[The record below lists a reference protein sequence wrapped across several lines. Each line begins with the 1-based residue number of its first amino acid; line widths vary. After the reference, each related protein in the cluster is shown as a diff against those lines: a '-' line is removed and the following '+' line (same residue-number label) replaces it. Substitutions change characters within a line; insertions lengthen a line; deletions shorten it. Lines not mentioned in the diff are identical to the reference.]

1 MIGPLADRRP
11 ALFEIA
17 ETILLALVIFF
28 GARLFVQTF
37 SIDGRSMQASFEPGE
52 YALVS
57 KASYG
62 LGSPQRGDVVVLYR
76 PGKPTEELLKRV
88 IGLPGEEIAIRDG
101 QILINGRELDESQYL
116 GDLETSNLASTAVP
130 AGAYFVLG
138 DNRSVSQDSRSFG
151 PVPREAIVGKVVLVY
166 WPIDQARTVPDPILE
181 LAA

>member
-11 ALFEIA
+11 VVFEIA

-28 GARLFVQTF
+28 AARLFVQTF
-37 SIDGRSMQASFEPGE
+37 SIDGRSMQSNFEPGQ

-76 PGKPTEELLKRV
+76 PGFPTEELLKRV
-88 IGLPGEEIAIRDG
+88 VGLPGEEIAIRDG
-101 QILINGRELDESQYL
+101 RVQINGRELDESAYL
-116 GDLETSNLASTAVP
+116 GDIETANLSSTTVP
-130 AGAYFVLG
+130 SGAYFVLG

-151 PVPREAIVGKVVLVY
+151 PVPREVIVGKVVLVY
-166 WPIDQARTVPDPILE
+166 WPIDKARTVPDPTLE
-181 LAA
+181 FES

>member
-11 ALFEIA
+11 VLFEIA

-28 GARLFVQTF
+28 AARLFVQTF
-37 SIDGRSMQASFEPGE
+37 SIDGRSMQQSFEPGQ

-76 PGKPTEELLKRV
+76 PGNPTEELLKRV
-88 IGLPGEEIAIRDG
+88 VGLPGEEIAIRG
-101 QILINGRELDESQYL
+101 GRVHVNGRELDESAYL
-116 GDLETSNLASTAVP
+116 GNTESADLSARTVP
-130 AGAYFVLG
+130 RGSYFVLG

-166 WPIDQARTVPDPILE
+166 WPFDNARTVPDPALVLE
-181 LAA
+181 R

>member
-1 MIGPLADRRP
+1 MTGPLAHRRP
-11 ALFEIA
+11 VWFEIA

-37 SIDGRSMQASFEPGE
+37 SIDGRSMQATFDPGQ

-57 KASYG
+57 KVSYG

-76 PGKPTEELLKRV
+76 PGNPTEELLKRV
-88 IGLPGEEIAIRDG
+88 VGLPGEEIAVRDG
-101 QILINGRELDESQYL
+101 RILINGRQLDETQYL
-116 GDLETSNLASTAVP
+116 GDLETTNLAATTVP

-166 WPIDQARTVPDPILE
+166 WPLDQARTVPDPVLPLE
-181 LAA
+181 S

>member
-11 ALFEIA
+11 VIFEIA

-37 SIDGRSMQASFEPGE
+37 SIDGRSMQANFEPGQ

-76 PGKPTEELLKRV
+76 PGSPTEELLKRV
-88 IGLPGEEIAIRDG
+88 IGLPGEEVAIRSG
-101 QILINGRELDESQYL
+101 TVFINGLELDESDYL
-116 GDLETSNLASTAVP
+116 GSVETSDMSARAVP
-130 AGAYFVLG
+130 RGAYFVMG

-151 PVPREAIVGKVVLVY
+151 PVPREAIVGKVVLIY
-166 WPIDQARTVPDPILE
+166 WPIDQARTVPDPLLE
-181 LAA
+181 LGA